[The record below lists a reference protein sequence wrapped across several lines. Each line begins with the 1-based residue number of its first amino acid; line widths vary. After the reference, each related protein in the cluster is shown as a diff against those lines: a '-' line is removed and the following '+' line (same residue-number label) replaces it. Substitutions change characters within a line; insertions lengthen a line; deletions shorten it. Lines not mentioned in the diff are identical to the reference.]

1 MLQINQLTLTNTYDL
16 KDIVNNLNLIL
27 NAGDKAVIIGEEGNG
42 KSTLLKYIYNPKLV
56 SDYIEAKGSVNS
68 VSESLAYLPQELPT
82 EVGNQTIYDYF
93 SNQEMF
99 WQALP
104 NELNQLVRQ
113 FNLDDSIYYSDQLMK
128 SLSGGEKVKLQLMA
142 LRLKKASIL
151 LLDEPSNDIDTN
163 TLEVLEQFI
172 NQFDGIVLF
181 ISHDETLIEHTAN
194 KVIHMERILRKKKVR

>member
-1 MLQINQLTLTNTYDL
+1 MLQINQLTLTHTYDL
-16 KDIVNNLNLIL
+16 KDIVNNLNLVL
-27 NAGDKAVIIGEEGNG
+27 NVGDKAVLIGEEGNG

-68 VSESLAYLPQELPT
+68 INESLAYLPQELPT

-104 NELNQLVRQ
+104 NELNQLARQ

-181 ISHDETLIEHTAN
+181 ISMMKH
-194 KVIHMERILRKKKVR
+194 

>member
-1 MLQINQLTLTNTYDL
+1 
-16 KDIVNNLNLIL
+16 
-27 NAGDKAVIIGEEGNG
+27 
-42 KSTLLKYIYNPKLV
+42 
-56 SDYIEAKGSVNS
+56 
-68 VSESLAYLPQELPT
+68 
-82 EVGNQTIYDYF
+82 
-93 SNQEMF
+93 MF

-104 NELNQLVRQ
+104 NELNQLARQ
-113 FNLDDSIYYSDQLMK
+113 FNLDDCIYYSDQLMK

-181 ISHDETLIEHTAN
+181 ISMMKH
-194 KVIHMERILRKKKVR
+194 